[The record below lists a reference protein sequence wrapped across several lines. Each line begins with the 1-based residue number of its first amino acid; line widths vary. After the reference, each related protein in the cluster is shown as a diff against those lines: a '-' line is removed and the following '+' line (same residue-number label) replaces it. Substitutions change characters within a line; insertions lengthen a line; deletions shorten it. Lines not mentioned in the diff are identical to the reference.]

1 MDAIFNT
8 LPDSVNT
15 PELNVHMQE
24 GEHHAFVQI
33 LVQQARFANATV
45 TTIDGLRVDF
55 DDGFGL
61 VRASNTTPSLVI
73 RFEAVNMIALQ
84 RIQDEFRSRMLRISP
99 DMLLPF

>member
-1 MDAIFNT
+1 
-8 LPDSVNT
+8 
-15 PELNVHMQE
+15 
-24 GEHHAFVQI
+24 
-33 LVQQARFANATV
+33 
-45 TTIDGLRVDF
+45 
-55 DDGFGL
+55 